1 MGKKRS
7 LQENRTYQGNIS
19 CKDGHNKDRKGK
31 DLTEAK
37 EIKEGWQKYT
47 KNYTRMFLMTWIT
60 MMVWSC
66 KNSILKT
73 EKHRETLKEYLN
85 KQK

>member
-1 MGKKRS
+1 MG
-7 LQENRTYQGNIS
+7 TI
-19 CKDGHNKDRKGK
+19 KDRNAKN
-31 DLTEAK
+31 LTEAE
-37 EIKEGWQKYT
+37 EIKKRLKRDGKNTW
-47 KNYTRMFLMTWIT
+47 KNYTKKVLITQIT